1 MAGPNNKEKKTGR
14 SWSSRALGPSF
25 LGLPVVVAG
34 AGFLVAVGSWRH
46 AEALGAA
53 LVAEEEA
60 RLLVVRLGASPP
72 ALPAALC
79 TQFIALAFSSFQ
91 SKLFEKK
98 RSQSKLNYIST
109 THDLREGLRFPLPSL
124 LPCTLPTYRRT
135 QCNR

>member
-98 RSQSKLNYIST
+98 KKPIQTELYIDYS
-109 THDLREGLRFPLPSL
+109 
-124 LPCTLPTYRRT
+124 
-135 QCNR
+135 